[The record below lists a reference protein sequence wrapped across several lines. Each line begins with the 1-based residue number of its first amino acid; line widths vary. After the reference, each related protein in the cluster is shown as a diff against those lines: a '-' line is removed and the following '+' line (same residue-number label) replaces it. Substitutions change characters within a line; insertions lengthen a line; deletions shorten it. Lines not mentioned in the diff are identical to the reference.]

1 MFPLQLLELG
11 GIMGRINGRVRV
23 LAKTI
28 APGAC
33 SETSYTENIGLLPK
47 NAYLIGT
54 YGRVTTAFT
63 GVLNAQVSLGV
74 SGDTNMY
81 MVAQPID
88 AVNELIPNSSGATG
102 GNAILGLKGYC
113 AGMNKERISPTY
125 KPIIATFT
133 SDDFSTL
140 TAGEVEFAIVF
151 VDCN

>member
-1 MFPLQLLELG
+1 
-11 GIMGRINGRVRV
+11 MGYINGRVRV

-28 APGAC
+28 APG
-33 SETSYTENIGLLPK
+33 SDNTTSYTEVIGLLPQ

-54 YGRVTTAFT
+54 YGRVKTAFT
-63 GVLNAQVSLGV
+63 GVSNAKVALGV
-74 SGDTNMY
+74 AGDTNRY

-88 AVNELIPNSSGATG
+88 AINELISTSTG
-102 GNAILGLKGYC
+102 SVGSNPILGVKGYC
-113 AGMNKERISPTY
+113 AGMNKEKIASA

-133 SDDFSTL
+133 ATTFATL